1 MPNNSSRTN
10 YIGPN
15 LKRILEEMGNQIRLA
30 RLRRDYS
37 VELIA
42 KRAGISRA
50 TLWKI
55 EKGDPSVAMGAYA
68 KVLNAIKHKVPY
80 ITTIAAA
87 SASADGIL
95 AAQSETKIDVNS
107 LQNLHEGI
115 VK

>member
-1 MPNNSSRTN
+1 MSEITELTLTLTADDQRNIFGGNDS
-10 YIGPN
+10 YIR
-15 LKRILEEMGNQIRLA
+15 K
-30 RLRRDYS
+30 
-37 VELIA
+37 
-42 KRAGISRA
+42 
-50 TLWKI
+50 
-55 EKGDPSVAMGAYA
+55 
-68 KVLNAIKHKVPY
+68 NAIKHKVPY